1 MFSIGSL
8 WPCYFATTG
17 ENSSALLVSVGRIK
31 TKWYLLMR
39 STHLLTRFSLI
50 AVAAASIAASPVM
63 ANDDIIFAEGT
74 GETVADGYAPL
85 AASDAQSEQSEQS
98 DMSAMADKLSDAD
111 LQDGVAFMAERMG
124 ETMMRLPI
132 GKFASAIE
140 KARPGTVRK
149 RVREDATLADLA
161 GRDARNIPALIGRE
175 SRTAMKMMSGFTKAF
190 AGMMP
195 EFEKLSREM
204 AVTMADIKAK
214 RR

>member
-8 WPCYFATTG
+8 WPRYFATTG
-17 ENSSALLVSVGRIK
+17 ENSSALLVSVVRIK
-31 TKWYLLMR
+31 TKWYLTMR

-50 AVAAASIAASPVM
+50 AVAAASVAASPVM
-63 ANDDIIFAEGT
+63 ANDDIIFAAGT
-74 GETVADGYAPL
+74 GETVADGSAPL
-85 AASDAQSEQSEQS
+85 AAPDAQSE
-98 DMSAMADKLSDAD
+98 MLAMADRLSDPD
-111 LQDGVAFMAERMG
+111 LQDGIAHMAERMG

-195 EFEKLSREM
+195 EFEKLGREM
-204 AVTMADIKAK
+204 AVTMADLKTK
-214 RR
+214 SR